1 MPSNYLSRR
10 FLNAGNPQT
19 SFVSCYQGDSANC
32 DGIET
37 SLIIG
42 DCYGQ
47 VKIHRSKNESTR
59 DQIEKMRM
67 ISIEIENFINFLEK
81 NLDGTDND

>member
-1 MPSNYLSRR
+1 MQANYLSRR
-10 FLNAGNPQT
+10 FLTSGKPQT
-19 SFVSCYQGDSANC
+19 SFVSCFQGDSANC

-67 ISIEIENFINFLEK
+67 IAIEIENFVNFLEK
-81 NLDGTDND
+81 NLYDTNNS